1 MDSMDESNYITVEL
15 PKPMGIVFEENDEKY
30 GGIFVLSL
38 SDGSAQKE
46 GTVRPGDE
54 LVAVGDKKVSGL
66 AFDDALGAIIDS
78 DAEKTK
84 LVLFRGSAKDL
95 YGPTGASQEWLDEFI
110 AKA

>member
-1 MDSMDESNYITVEL
+1 MDESNYITVEL
-15 PKPMGIVFEENDEKY
+15 SKPMGIVFEENDEKY

-54 LVAVGDKKVSGL
+54 LVAVGDKKVAGL

-84 LVLFRGSAKDL
+84 LVLFRGSAKDF

>member
-1 MDSMDESNYITVEL
+1 MDESNYVTAEL
-15 PKPMGIVFEENDEKY
+15 SKPMGIVFEENDEKY

-38 SDGSAQKE
+38 SDGSAQQD
-46 GTVRPGDE
+46 GTIRPGDE
-54 LVAVGDKKVSGL
+54 LVAVDKKKVAGL

-95 YGPTGASQEWLDEFI
+95 YGPTGASQEWLDDFI